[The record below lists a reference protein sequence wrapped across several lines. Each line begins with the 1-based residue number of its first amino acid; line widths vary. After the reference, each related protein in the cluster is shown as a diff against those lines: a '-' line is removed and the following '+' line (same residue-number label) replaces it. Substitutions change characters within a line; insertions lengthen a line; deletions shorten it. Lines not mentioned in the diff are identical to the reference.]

1 MGTVA
6 RLARDHSLVPLH
18 RCPRADFV
26 TFRRLGAGEV
36 GPGLVDTLAPW
47 VIAASRPFAD
57 WYFGQPDV
65 AAEIVTEW
73 MARPTSELYVG
84 RAIVYDDEQGWPGG
98 CIIALPGHEVAA
110 ARAADFGEF
119 CAEIASEPEADEV
132 IAEVVTVSREL
143 FPPIEPDDLYVSRV
157 GVDEAQRGKGVGRAL
172 VEAAIEEF
180 RERGIR
186 GCRLD
191 VSADNRAAIRAY
203 EAAGL
208 AVVSTSHS
216 PISGLTYCAMRAGI
230 ET

>member
-1 MGTVA
+1 
-6 RLARDHSLVPLH
+6 
-18 RCPRADFV
+18 V
-26 TFRRLGAGEV
+26 TFRRLDARDV
-36 GPGLVDTLAPW
+36 GSGLVNKLAPW

-57 WYFGQPDV
+57 WYFGEPEV

-84 RAIVYDDEQGWPGG
+84 RAIVYDDEHGEPGG

-110 ARAADFGEF
+110 ARAADFAQF
-119 CAEIASEPEADEV
+119 CSEIAAEPEADEV
-132 IAEVVTVSREL
+132 IAEVMTVSREL
-143 FPPIEPDDLYVSRV
+143 FPPIEPEDLYVSRV
-157 GVDEAQRGKGVGRAL
+157 GVDAAQRGKGVGRAL

-180 RERGIR
+180 RERGMR

-208 AVVSTSHS
+208 EVVSTSHS
-216 PISGLTYCAMRAGI
+216 PIAGLTYCAMRAAI
-230 ET
+230 EP